1 MKYRVLHFGEE
12 PLREV
17 SQPIETITDDIR
29 RLVDDMF
36 ETMHEAKGV
45 GLAAPQ
51 VGVNVRLAIID
62 IGDDPL
68 VLINPKIIRSS
79 GKESCDEGCLSF
91 PGLTEKVERAK
102 KVTAEA
108 TDIDGAV
115 FQIEA
120 EGLLARAIQHE
131 LDHLEGVLFIDR
143 ISKARKL
150 QLKHDLEL
158 IKQGESLYE
167 DDDDEEDYDDGDIE
181 EVF

>member
-12 PLREV
+12 PLRTPSESV
-17 SQPIETITDDIR
+17 KEITDDIR

-36 ETMHEAKGV
+36 ETMNEAKGV

-62 IGDDPL
+62 IGDNPL
-68 VLINPKIIRSS
+68 VLINPRIIKSS
-79 GKESCDEGCLSF
+79 GKETCEEGCLSF

-102 KVTAEA
+102 KVVAEA
-108 TDIDGAV
+108 TNIDGARYE
-115 FQIEA
+115 IEA

-131 LDHLEGVLFIDR
+131 LDHLDGVLFIDR

-150 QLKHDLEL
+150 QIKHELEM
-158 IKQGESLYE
+158 IKNGESLY
-167 DDDDEEDYDDGDIE
+167 DDDEEE
-181 EVF
+181 EEGLL

>member
-12 PLREV
+12 PLRTPSESV
-17 SQPIETITDDIR
+17 KEITDDIR

-36 ETMHEAKGV
+36 ETMNEAKGV

-68 VLINPKIIRSS
+68 VLINPRIIKSS
-79 GKESCDEGCLSF
+79 GKETCEEGCLSF

-102 KVTAEA
+102 KVVAEA
-108 TDIDGAV
+108 TNIDGARYE
-115 FQIEA
+115 IEA

-131 LDHLEGVLFIDR
+131 LDHLDGVLFIDR

-150 QLKHDLEL
+150 QIKHELEM
-158 IKQGESLYE
+158 IKNGESLY
-167 DDDDEEDYDDGDIE
+167 DDDEEE
-181 EVF
+181 EEGLL